1 VKKKLLAK
9 YFGEISQDTGK
20 FCFGVKDTLQALD
33 LGAVFDLIVWEN
45 LNINRYALRHP
56 TTNEEKIVHL
66 NEKQEQQNSN
76 FKDSSG
82 VELDVKEKQSLLEWL
97 SQNYKNFGATLHFVT
112 DKSQEGSQFCKGF
125 GGIGGLLR
133 YEVDFSQYED
143 PEQVDETE
151 DADELEDIDAFI

>member
-1 VKKKLLAK
+1 
-9 YFGEISQDTGK
+9 
-20 FCFGVKDTLQALD
+20 
-33 LGAVFDLIVWEN
+33 
-45 LNINRYALRHP
+45 
-56 TTNEEKIVHL
+56 VHL

>member
-1 VKKKLLAK
+1 LLAK

-20 FCFGVKDTLQALD
+20 FCFGVKDTLMALD
-33 LGAVFDLIVWEN
+33 LGAVSDLIVWEN
-45 LNINRYALRHP
+45 LAINRYILRHP

-66 NEKQEQQNSN
+66 NEKQEQQGAN
-76 FKDSSG
+76 FKDSNG
-82 VELDVKEKQSLLEWL
+82 VELDVKEKQPLLEWL

-133 YEVDFSQYED
+133 YEVDFSQYEE
-143 PEQVDETE
+143 PEQELDDDVDL
-151 DADELEDIDAFI
+151 DGFI